1 MTALQIIAIIV
12 ALIGIA
18 GCIVPG
24 LAGPPISWIGLLLL
38 YLDKGLAD
46 PVSSTTLWVWLAICT
61 AVTVLDYVLPPS
73 LTRAM
78 GGHKAASI
86 GATVGMFA
94 GMFLTPIG
102 MIAGSLI
109 GAFIAELIVEDN
121 GVWGSFKA
129 SVGTYIGF
137 ILTTGIKLIVSGWI
151 FLIII
156 RHII

>member
-1 MTALQIIAIIV
+1 MTALEIIAIIV

-38 YLDKGLAD
+38 YLAKIPN
-46 PVSSTTLWVWLAICT
+46 PVSGTTLWIWLAVCT
-61 AVTVLDYVLPPS
+61 VVTILDYVLPPGI
-73 LTRAM
+73 TRAM

-86 GATVGMFA
+86 GATIGMFA
-94 GMFLTPIG
+94 GMILTPIG

-109 GAFIAELIVEDN
+109 GAFLGELIVEDN

-129 SVGTYIGF
+129 SIGAYIAF
-137 ILTTGIKLIVSGWI
+137 ILSTGIKLIVSGWI

-156 RHII
+156 RHIFF

>member
-1 MTALQIIAIIV
+1 MITLEVFAVILALV
-12 ALIGIA
+12 GIA
-18 GCIVPG
+18 GCVLPC
-24 LAGPPISWIGLLLL
+24 LAGPPISWVGLLLL
-38 YLDKGLAD
+38 YIAKIPD
-46 PVSSTTLWVWLAICT
+46 PISPATLWIFLG
-61 AVTVLDYVLPPS
+61 VTVIVTALDYILPPS

-78 GGHKAASI
+78 GGHKAAAT
-86 GATVGMFA
+86 GATIGMIA

-109 GAFIAELIVEDN
+109 GAFIAEFIVEDN

-156 RHII
+156 THII